1 MRNHASYM
9 STKFWGLLTALFL
22 FTPSV
27 WAAGPPAPSIFNN
40 ILALT
45 LIALMILLGLII
57 AILASILLGVSGLQ
71 TKKRRAGMLPMF
83 IFLLAI
89 SQPALAQTAGADP
102 TVPAAPEMI
111 GGLTQSVFYTMVSV
125 LFLEMFIII
134 ALLINIRLVINQQPE
149 MLATREKEEKEKGPS
164 WWDRINKFRPVTEE
178 AELDL
183 GHDYDG
189 IRELNNRLPPWW
201 LYGFYVTILFA
212 GIYLWRFHVSHT
224 APGSAEEYDRSM
236 AKAEIE
242 IQEYIKKKGESVDES
257 SFVWM
262 KGAEDIA
269 SGKGIFLKSC
279 ATCHKPT
286 GGGDVGPNLT
296 DDYWIHGNDPK
307 SIFKVV
313 RYGIN
318 AMPSWQNQ
326 YSNKQIAQV
335 ISYVKTL
342 HGSNPPGAKSPDG
355 SLMKEPETTK
365 DSTQTKGK

>member
-1 MRNHASYM
+1 MRNHVLNM
-9 STKFWGLLTALFL
+9 SSKFWGLLTALFL

-27 WAAGPPAPSIFNN
+27 WAAGPPAPSIFSN
-40 ILALT
+40 ILAVS
-45 LIALMILLGLII
+45 LIILMIMMALII
-57 AILASILLGVSGLQ
+57 AILASILLGVSGLR
-71 TKKRRAGMLPMF
+71 TKQRKTGMLPIF
-83 IFLLAI
+83 ILFLAI
-89 SQPALAQTAGADP
+89 SQPAIAQTAMEAPGAL
-102 TVPAAPEMI
+102 AAPEMI
-111 GGLTQSVFYTMVSV
+111 GGLNQSVFYTMISV

-149 MLATREKEEKEKGPS
+149 MLQARAAVEKPKGPS
-164 WWDRINKFRPVTEE
+164 WWDRINKFRPATEE

-224 APGSAEEYDRSM
+224 GPGSAEEYDRSL

-242 IQEYIKKKGESVDES
+242 VQEYLKKKGESVDEN
-257 SFVWM
+257 SFAWM
-262 KGAEDIA
+262 SNTEDLA
-269 SGKGIFLKSC
+269 TGKGIFLKSC

-342 HGSNPPGAKSPDG
+342 HGSNPPGAKVPDG
-355 SLMKEPETTK
+355 TLMKESEPIK
-365 DSTQTKGK
+365 DTTQTKGK